1 MLRGCHLLQVIY
13 IVKLCFLLQSNY
25 QCIIIFIV
33 TFIIIIFVLR
43 KSKCQRGEEKQKH
56 VEFDEILKFVTKE
69 PLFLEKLREFAKF
82 DWVILEL

>member
-1 MLRGCHLLQVIY
+1 M
-13 IVKLCFLLQSNY
+13 
-25 QCIIIFIV
+25 
-33 TFIIIIFVLR
+33 LR